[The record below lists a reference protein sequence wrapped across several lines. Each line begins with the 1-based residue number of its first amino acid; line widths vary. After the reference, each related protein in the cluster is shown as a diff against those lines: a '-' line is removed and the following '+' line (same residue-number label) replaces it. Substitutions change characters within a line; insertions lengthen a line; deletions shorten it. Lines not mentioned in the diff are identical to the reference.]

1 MTNLNYLKKIDKSEH
16 IFVEEHP
23 YKVGFLSR
31 MKITVYLI
39 FLFLKCQTK
48 ANIERIKVDKTK
60 TSRRDIKD
68 WINAL
73 TIVFK
78 PRTIS

>member
-1 MTNLNYLKKIDKSEH
+1 
-16 IFVEEHP
+16 
-23 YKVGFLSR
+23 
-31 MKITVYLI
+31 MKTTVYLI
-39 FLFLKCQTK
+39 FCFLKCQTK

-60 TSRRDIKD
+60 TSRREIKD

-78 PRTIS
+78 PRIIS